1 MHCINNNLFQ
11 LHFDNS
17 IDAFIPEMWAMESVA
32 ILVENM
38 VAASLVNRDFEMA
51 FANAGDIVNT
61 RKPAEFTAK
70 RKGVN
75 DDITI
80 QNAEATNIP
89 VPLDQHVHTSFLIR
103 DGEETKSFKS
113 LVDEYLTPATISLA
127 RFVDKMVL
135 AQYAQFLQ
143 NQAGTLGGLTSS
155 NAVQLITGTGLVLDR
170 NKAHSDGRQL
180 IWTPEAQAKIIQN
193 AVFHEAD
200 KVGDNGTALRTASV
214 GQKLNFSNWMAQ
226 NMSQLLQINPQGS
239 GAINN
244 AAGYPVGT
252 TVITVNGFS
261 ASEVI
266 PGDWIGIG
274 GNVYHVTATDN
285 ATATQLTLEYGLKAA
300 VLNSAAIVVG
310 ENAAMDSAYSA
321 GYAKYLALDDGAG
334 AQTAELQ
341 VGQHITIGTSNV
353 RYVVMDIDTTT
364 SATETLVLLDRPL
377 EVGVSNNDVVHYGIE
392 GGGYN
397 FAFHKNALTLAI
409 RPLAP
414 PRKGTGAI
422 AGLAN
427 LGGATMRVVITYDG
441 VKQGHLVTL
450 DFLAGIKVLD
460 TDLGAVALS

>member
-1 MHCINNNLFQ
+1 MNGHNNLFQ

-38 VAASLVNRDFEMA
+38 VAASLVNRDFEMQ

-70 RKGVN
+70 RKGVA
-75 DDITI
+75 DDVTI

-89 VPLDQHVHTSFLIR
+89 VPLDQHVHTTFLIR

-113 LVDEYLTPATISLA
+113 LVDEYLSPATISLA

-135 AQYAQFLQ
+135 AQYAQFLE

-155 NAVQLITGTGLVLDR
+155 NAVQLITGTGLILDR
-170 NKAHSDGRQL
+170 NKAHSEQRQQ
-180 IWTPEAQAKIIQN
+180 IWTPEAQALIIQN
-193 AVFHEAD
+193 RVFHEAD
-200 KVGDNGTALRTASV
+200 KVGDNGTALRTASL
-214 GQKLNFSNWMAQ
+214 GEKLNFRHWMAQ
-226 NMSQLLQINPQGS
+226 NMSQLVAVNAVGT

-244 AAGYPVGT
+244 AAGYPIGT
-252 TVITVNGFS
+252 KVMTVDGFG

-266 PGDWIGIG
+266 VGDWIAIG
-274 GNVYHVTATDN
+274 GKVYHVTATNN
-285 ATATQLTLEYGLKAA
+285 ATATQITLEYGLVAA
-300 VLNSAAIVVG
+300 VADDAAITVG
-310 ENAAMDSAYSA
+310 ENAALDSTYAA
-321 GYAKYLALDDGAG
+321 GYAKYLAFDDGAG
-334 AQTAELQ
+334 AQTALLQ
-341 VGQHITIGTSNV
+341 VGQFVTMGTSNV
-353 RYVVMDIDTTT
+353 RYTIMDIDTTT

-377 EVGVSNNDVVHYGIE
+377 DVGVTNNDVVHYGME

-397 FAFHKNALTLAI
+397 FAFHRNALTLAI

-422 AGLAN
+422 SGIAN
-427 LGGATMRVVITYDG
+427 LGGCTMRVVITYDG
-441 VKQGHLVTL
+441 IKQGHLVTL